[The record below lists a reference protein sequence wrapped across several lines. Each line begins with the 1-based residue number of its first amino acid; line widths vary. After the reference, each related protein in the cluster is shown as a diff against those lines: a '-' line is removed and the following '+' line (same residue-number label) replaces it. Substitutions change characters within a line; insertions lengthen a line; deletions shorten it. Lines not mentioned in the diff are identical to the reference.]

1 VIQNSTIQ
9 RRMPKGSTFQ
19 GYMAQSNL
27 LRKTFFALTAAGL
40 TALLLAAPA
49 HAQSAAPKPTAGKP
63 AASPGAPPEAQAIF
77 TTWDS
82 DSNGVLSLIE
92 FQNGWLML
100 RRAGEIEARLHEQ
113 FKAIDANHD
122 GAIDAGEYANLVLV
136 KRAGASA
143 QPLSAFDANKNQRLE
158 FGEYMALVRR
168 MSAPR
173 PATTA
178 PKKSP

>member
-1 VIQNSTIQ
+1 MIHRSTPQ
-9 RRMPKGSTFQ
+9 FRMPRSSTLQSGALQ
-19 GYMAQSNL
+19 GNTL
-27 LRKTFFALTAAGL
+27 HKTAFALAAAGL
-40 TALLLAAPA
+40 TVLLLATPA
-49 HAQSAAPKPTAGKP
+49 HAQGVAPRAAAAKP
-63 AASPGAPPEAQAIF
+63 AGSPGAPPEAQAIF

-82 DSNGVLSLIE
+82 DRNGVLSLTE
-92 FQNGWLML
+92 FQNGWMML

-122 GAIDAGEYANLVLV
+122 GAIDAGEYSNLVLV

-143 QPLSAFDANKNQRLE
+143 QPLSAFDTNKNQRLE

-173 PATTA
+173 PATAA

>member
-1 VIQNSTIQ
+1 
-9 RRMPKGSTFQ
+9 
-19 GYMAQSNL
+19 
-27 LRKTFFALTAAGL
+27 
-40 TALLLAAPA
+40 
-49 HAQSAAPKPTAGKP
+49 
-63 AASPGAPPEAQAIF
+63 
-77 TTWDS
+77 
-82 DSNGVLSLIE
+82 
-92 FQNGWLML
+92 ML

-158 FGEYMALVRR
+158 FGEYMELVRR

-178 PKKSP
+178 PKKTP